1 LLRAGHVGS
10 LDRSLGRSLNRRR
23 WQGIAIH
30 PNAVQHVL
38 RDPTDQWC
46 VEDGLFRH
54 KADSFVP
61 TQQVGQMQDFDK
73 GEMVANDNRRVIVGG
88 KAAMEGNVVVSHTEQ
103 HGTARDPQAVDG
115 QGVPLDGVAEQHD
128 ARAQARRQQEENETQ
143 RYQSE

>member
-1 LLRAGHVGS
+1 
-10 LDRSLGRSLNRRR
+10 
-23 WQGIAIH
+23 
-30 PNAVQHVL
+30 
-38 RDPTDQWC
+38 
-46 VEDGLFRH
+46 
-54 KADSFVP
+54 
-61 TQQVGQMQDFDK
+61 MQDFDK

-88 KAAMEGNVVVSHTEQ
+88 EAAMEGNVVVSHTEQ